1 MSDSKKDSLNKKI
14 NLKNKKEA
22 TKVLNKKKNTV
33 TKAKKATSSKNKTKP
48 VKKVVETSSKKI
60 EKDSKKVVDLKKK
73 KPKKIEKK
81 EEKTKLVLPKEWQVQ
96 PTKKKKNKPA
106 KEEPDNLSSKL
117 KSKIFEEVSEQEL
130 KAEKIKNKE
139 KIKKNLVKF
148 ALVLVALLI
157 VVFVV
162 IKYNDSLKKQLKI
175 YDEYL
180 TGEKIT
186 LKDNSIWYVI
196 EDSNNSN
203 SKVKLLKETQIDVN
217 NDGKFDAKDK
227 KKYNSSNVANYDIND
242 KDSAAYYLETEYK
255 PYLIEKI
262 GTIENISILTSK
274 EFVKARGKMGYGY
287 EWQDGNWLANS
298 NLGTW
303 WIDSAQ
309 NEKVYAVTKI
319 GSYKLY
325 NANELNYIRPVITI
339 EKELIEKKTR
349 QN

>member
-33 TKAKKATSSKNKTKP
+33 TKAKKATSSKSKMKS
-48 VKKVVETSSKKI
+48 VKKVVETS
-60 EKDSKKVVDLKKK
+60 SKKVVDLKKK

-96 PTKKKKNKPA
+96 PTKKKKNQSI
-106 KEEPDNLSSKL
+106 KEEPGNLSSKL
-117 KSKIFEEVSEQEL
+117 KSRIFEEVSEQEL
-130 KAEKIKNKE
+130 KTEKNNNKE
-139 KIKKNLVKF
+139 KTKKDLVKF

-157 VVFVV
+157 VVFII

-175 YDEYL
+175 YDEYI

-203 SKVKLLKETQIDVN
+203 STVKLLKETQIDVN

-227 KKYNSSNVANYDIND
+227 KKYNSSNIATYDIND
-242 KDSAAYYLETEYK
+242 KDSVAYYLETEYK

-262 GTIENISILTSK
+262 GTIKNISILTSK
-274 EFVKARGKMGYGY
+274 EFVKARVKMGYGY

-298 NLGTW
+298 NLETW

-339 EKELIEKKTR
+339 EKELIGKKD
-349 QN
+349 